1 LWLSIDP
8 ASGHETN
15 RDATGGTMTPHD
27 VTMIRWAKARG
38 TVELV
43 NGTHVTLLGWNVP
56 RYSRR
61 TARIR
66 YDTGSSVR
74 IPGADIIGLVA
85 GPAVTDEPDS
95 VAVQTNAPGVT
106 SDSDPG
112 GVPRNP
118 LGGLPDDVR

>member
-1 LWLSIDP
+1 
-8 ASGHETN
+8 
-15 RDATGGTMTPHD
+15 MTPHD
-27 VTMIRWAKARG
+27 VTMIRWAKQRG

-61 TARIR
+61 TAYIR
-66 YDTGSSVR
+66 HASGNGVR
-74 IPGADIIGLVA
+74 IPGADIIGLILA
-85 GPAVTDEPDS
+85 GPGVTDEPDS
-95 VAVQTNAPGVT
+95 VAAQTNAPGVT

-118 LGGLPDDVR
+118 IGGLPDDFGC